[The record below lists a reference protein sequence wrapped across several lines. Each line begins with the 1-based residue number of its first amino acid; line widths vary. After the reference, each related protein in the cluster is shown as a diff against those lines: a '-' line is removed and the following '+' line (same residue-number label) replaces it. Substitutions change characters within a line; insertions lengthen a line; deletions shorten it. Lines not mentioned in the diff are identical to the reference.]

1 MDHCK
6 TAVKTSAPDPAGDPT
21 AATFPYK
28 TAARMHIFRKQT
40 KMHLFYSKNGHRVF
54 GLPHFSVA
62 KVRFFMENVRK
73 VLVL

>member
-28 TAARMHIFRKQT
+28 TAARMHIFRKQA

-54 GLPHFSVA
+54 GTTPFSA
-62 KVRFFMENVRK
+62 ARVRFLKKNAK
-73 VLVL
+73 KAHVL